1 MTITKLKAKN
11 QITLPN
17 AIVKRLNLKQEEL
30 FSVDIED
37 NYIKLIPVDISP
49 RYTAEELRAIDRI
62 VEKEKKH
69 GKVFNTEKEFSAY
82 IKKLTK

>member
-37 NYIKLIPVDISP
+37 NYIKLIPVDINP
-49 RYTAEELRAIDRI
+49 RYTAAELQAIDRI
-62 VEKEKKH
+62 VEKEKDK
-69 GKVFNTEKEFSAY
+69 GKIFKSDKEFSSY